1 MVNFLPI
8 DPDFQTKRQV
18 VGEHNG
24 HKVWGPVEA
33 PNKLGIHG
41 TTSAVDWD
49 VCVGDG
55 VCIDVCP
62 VSLYDWAD
70 SPGHP
75 LSERKSDPARE
86 KDCIQCL
93 ACEMQCPAAAIKIT
107 AALNGASFYFNSASI
122 ILADAP
128 IYCLGTAMSQEP
140 NGKLYVISH
149 LMFP

>member
-18 VGEHNG
+18 VNEHNG

-33 PNKLGIHG
+33 PQKLGIHG

-49 VCVGDG
+49 SCVGDG

-107 AALNGASFYFNSASI
+107 P
-122 ILADAP
+122 AP
-128 IYCLGTAMSQEP
+128 
-140 NGKLYVISH
+140 
-149 LMFP
+149 

>member
-1 MVNFLPI
+1 MLVTLVNPKCFADGLVESLILAVSRSKYGDFLPI

-18 VGEHNG
+18 VSEHNG

-33 PNKLGIHG
+33 PQKLGIHG

-49 VCVGDG
+49 ACVGDG

-107 AALNGASFYFNSASI
+107 
-122 ILADAP
+122 P
-128 IYCLGTAMSQEP
+128 P
-140 NGKLYVISH
+140 
-149 LMFP
+149 P